1 MILQQVILKFLIL
14 ILNKVMAKS
23 SNKSSSSS
31 QSSSTRTSSRP
42 KPMIPKAGYTKSGRR
57 SYGNGGKV

>member
-1 MILQQVILKFLIL
+1 
-14 ILNKVMAKS
+14 MAKS
-23 SNKSSSSS
+23 SSKSSSSS

-42 KPMIPKAGYTKSGRR
+42 NPMIPKAGYTKSGRR